1 MIFIQYKN
9 IKKLQINK
17 FKNKKNN
24 VQHDIFSEFKKNEKL
39 KTKMII
45 ISRKIR
51 NQMNWNY
58 YRKSVIWNKYR
69 D

>member
-51 NQMNWNY
+51 NQMN
-58 YRKSVIWNKYR
+58 
-69 D
+69 